1 MATIEREA
9 IRAIVTIGDKKISTP
24 DVLSFNVKK
33 ARGQAAATFSAS
45 LRMDALDL
53 SNSAMGLVAKGIII
67 EAGIKNRE
75 RQIFTGIVQKVTINP
90 IRTDASKVMVSLS
103 GKDLMYKME
112 GQKINRRVKTYR
124 DGDKPPERWG
134 VVTAIE
140 EDNTPVNTGFGY
152 KTFSKRRSVVI
163 DIGKL
168 PVVQT
173 PKAYNDGSALVKIQ
187 PTAAGGITATVV
199 SEEENQ

>member
-9 IRAIVTIGDKKISTP
+9 IRATITIGDKKISTP
-24 DVLSFNVKK
+24 DVISFNIRK

-45 LRMDALDL
+45 LRMSSADL
-53 SNSAMGLVAKGIII
+53 SDNAIGLVSEGIII
-67 EAGIKNRE
+67 EAGVKNKE

-124 DGDKPPERWG
+124 DGETPPERWG
-134 VVTAIE
+134 VVTTIE
-140 EDNTPVNTGFGY
+140 EDNTPVKTGFGY
-152 KTFSKRRSVVI
+152 KNFTKRSSVVV
-163 DIGKL
+163 DIGDLAVTFPPDAFAKKSLLKDPPL
-168 PVVQT
+168 PT
-173 PKAYNDGSALVKIQ
+173 
-187 PTAAGGITATVV
+187 GGITADTLTED
-199 SEEENQ
+199 EE